1 MKAVRFVTFL
11 MFVLLC
17 NLQTVGAQESGAASG
32 GDDMYQINLDNLS
45 DESHVDSAVKPYEG
59 PIDDNAAT
67 TETTKEPAAPA
78 DTEVVPA
85 DETKTDET
93 PAQDAS
99 APAETETNDTSAPA
113 AEDKAAAPAA
123 TEQAAESKEEL
134 DPAVAD
140 VIKAEVTKRKKAS
153 GKLDL
158 YDVQANKVRT
168 LDLINLRPEVKKDG
182 DLSVVTGDFRDTSS
196 GDVVALD
203 IKLTGDAGSYAV
215 KEMTIASVTAAPVQE
230 IKAEYTDDEVKTF
243 MKEYVDTQA
252 QATGS
257 FDLYDEKAKNMRSL
271 ELVKVDDKLRRYGII
286 AIATAEFKDKKTGDT
301 VFVDINTENKE
312 GLSVT
317 AMRLKSVKKAPAP
330 AAPAAQ

>member
-59 PIDDNAAT
+59 SIDDNAAT

-99 APAETETNDTSAPA
+99 APAETETKDTSAPA
-113 AEDKAAAPAA
+113 SE
-123 TEQAAESKEEL
+123 EQAAESKEEL

-230 IKAEYTDDEVKTF
+230 VKAEYTDDEVKTF

-257 FDLYDEKAKNMRSL
+257 FDLYDEKSKNMRSL

-286 AIATAEFKDKKTGDT
+286 AIATAEFKDKKTGDA

>member
-59 PIDDNAAT
+59 PIDENAAT
-67 TETTKEPAAPA
+67 TETTIEPVTPA
-78 DTEVVPA
+78 ETEVVPVT
-85 DETKTDET
+85 ETNTDEA

-99 APAETETNDTSAPA
+99 APAETEIKDTSAPA
-113 AEDKAAAPAA
+113 VE
-123 TEQAAESKEEL
+123 EQAAESKEEL

-286 AIATAEFKDKKTGDT
+286 AIATAEFKDKKTGDS

>member
-59 PIDDNAAT
+59 PIDENAAT
-67 TETTKEPAAPA
+67 TETTIEPVTPA
-78 DTEVVPA
+78 ETEVVPVT
-85 DETKTDET
+85 ETNTDEA

-99 APAETETNDTSAPA
+99 APAETEIKDTSAP
-113 AEDKAAAPAA
+113 AAPAA